1 MELIPI
7 GTSFLAYFSI
17 SQTMLK
23 MSIGPHSGAKII
35 NSNICHPPF
44 FLTNQRIGLIYAEK
58 FP

>member
-1 MELIPI
+1 MELVPV

-35 NSNICHPPF
+35 NSNIFILLSFKPISA
-44 FLTNQRIGLIYAEK
+44 QA
-58 FP
+58 